1 MYLPAN
7 SNMPNTRTPT
17 RTSQLLCA
25 NLCVPHVI
33 RMRYTNKRKRLEEH
47 RRSWRSSS
55 QKVCITPQWSKG
67 FYNRARLGLARAYA
81 YINGFKHSNKT
92 HIPDI
97 SRNCRYRLFSL
108 CLCLRFFYVR
118 VKIPSLFAQNSLI
131 FLPALKKNKRYT
143 CKNTNVTTCV
153 CVMVCVLLMFLF
165 ICFFTCSPK

>member
-81 YINGFKHSNKT
+81 YINGFKHANKT

-118 VKIPSLFAQNSLI
+118 DTIRSYLPKIRSFLSDIKKHHIHVQTQTLQNVFAFSFAFCL
-131 FLPALKKNKRYT
+131 
-143 CKNTNVTTCV
+143 
-153 CVMVCVLLMFLF
+153 
-165 ICFFTCSPK
+165 

>member
-81 YINGFKHSNKT
+81 YINGFKHANKT

-118 VKIPSLFAQNSLI
+118 VKIPSLFAQNKVLFFSRH
-131 FLPALKKNKRYT
+131 LKK
-143 CKNTNVTTCV
+143 
-153 CVMVCVLLMFLF
+153 
-165 ICFFTCSPK
+165 